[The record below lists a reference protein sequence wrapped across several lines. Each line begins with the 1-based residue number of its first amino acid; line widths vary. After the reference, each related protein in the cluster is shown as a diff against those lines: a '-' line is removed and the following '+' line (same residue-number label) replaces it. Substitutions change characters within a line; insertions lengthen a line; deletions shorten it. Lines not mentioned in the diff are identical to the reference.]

1 MSNNYNKKLEVF
13 QKFINN
19 RYFRLKFI
27 DDKLYLL
34 DAHTND
40 IIIIANYEI
49 LGYKDEENKKWLY
62 SDENKFLE
70 KNFTNISSKVKKD
83 VKIKY
88 NSILDDLKSIIN
100 KYDSVKW
107 LLENKK
113 KYISNNNNYSIV
125 EYVIITEYLQIK

>member
-1 MSNNYNKKLEVF
+1 MSNNYDKKLEVF

-19 RYFRLKFI
+19 RYFRLKFV

-70 KNFTNISSKVKKD
+70 KNFTNISSQIKKD
-83 VKIKY
+83 IKIKY

-100 KYDSVKW
+100 EYDSVKW